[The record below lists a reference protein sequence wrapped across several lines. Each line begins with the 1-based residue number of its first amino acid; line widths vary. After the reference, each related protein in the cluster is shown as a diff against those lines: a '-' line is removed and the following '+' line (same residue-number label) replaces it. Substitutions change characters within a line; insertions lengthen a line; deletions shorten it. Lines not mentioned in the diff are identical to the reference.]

1 MKGLLGKVEW
11 WHLALGLVAV
21 GAGWRALG
29 APGQASGPRMD
40 EDIQLQA
47 SAYQLPS
54 DFFHFSPVSWAGRA
68 HPYPAGV
75 GQNIAS
81 LMDRSA
87 PDWADCDR

>member
-1 MKGLLGKVEW
+1 MKELLGKVEW
-11 WHLALGLVAV
+11 WHLAIGVFAV

-29 APGQASGPRMD
+29 APGNVKPVGD

-47 SAYQLPS
+47 NTYALPS
-54 DFFHFSPVSWAGRA
+54 EFWHMSPVSWAGRK
-68 HPYPAGV
+68 HPYPQGV

>member
-1 MKGLLGKVEW
+1 
-11 WHLALGLVAV
+11 
-21 GAGWRALG
+21 
-29 APGQASGPRMD
+29 MD

-68 HPYPAGV
+68 HPYPNGV